1 MKQPSGQLL
10 TVSGF
15 CPFLIRLIAI
25 IGLYSL
31 LPATADDHTAPEEY
45 AIPKHGQLRMHVPID
60 WQVNFYQP
68 EDDSFPV
75 ISFFP
80 FEGRERFKG
89 TEDFQLSV
97 AVFWTENP
105 LYDLTDPDTLRD
117 FVADVGEQ
125 VIQQSDQQDLELEQI
140 SGNSG
145 VGYVFDLSDESAA
158 ENEYKYLTQGALS
171 VGNVILAFSLFS
183 RDNHDKLRTET
194 LEMLTTAVHMPGRR
208 DVNFQPE

>member
-1 MKQPSGQLL
+1 MTAFRSSLFSRSRAGNASRVPRISSYRSRSSGRK
-10 TVSGF
+10 
-15 CPFLIRLIAI
+15 IH
-25 IGLYSL
+25 Y
-31 LPATADDHTAPEEY
+31 
-45 AIPKHGQLRMHVPID
+45 
-60 WQVNFYQP
+60 
-68 EDDSFPV
+68 
-75 ISFFP
+75 
-80 FEGRERFKG
+80 
-89 TEDFQLSV
+89 
-97 AVFWTENP
+97 
-105 LYDLTDPDTLRD
+105 LTDPDTLRD

-145 VGYVFDLSDESAA
+145 VGYIFDLSDESAA